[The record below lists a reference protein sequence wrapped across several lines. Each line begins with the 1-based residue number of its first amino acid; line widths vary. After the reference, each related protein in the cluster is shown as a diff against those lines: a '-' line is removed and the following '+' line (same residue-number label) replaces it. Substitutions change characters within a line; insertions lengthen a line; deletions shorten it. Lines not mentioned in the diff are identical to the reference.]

1 MKVKL
6 WQRLDGHSHYVQGV
20 ALDPLNKFLLS
31 QSCDRTVAIRTLL
44 TDKGCVRFGLSVC
57 LSTVC
62 FAPFHCA
69 GFGLAWRLLGRERPA
84 LPPYRLCLT

>member
-44 TDKGCVRFGLSVC
+44 TDKG
-57 LSTVC
+57 
-62 FAPFHCA
+62 
-69 GFGLAWRLLGRERPA
+69 
-84 LPPYRLCLT
+84 

>member
-1 MKVKL
+1 LKVKL

-44 TDKGCVRFGLSVC
+44 TDKGCVRVGSGLSVC
-57 LSTVC
+57 PQ
-62 FAPFHCA
+62 FASLLFMAP
-69 GFGLAWRLLGRERPA
+69 GLA
-84 LPPYRLCLT
+84 

>member
-1 MKVKL
+1 MVKL

-44 TDKGCVRFGLSVC
+44 TDKGCVCFGLSVHR
-57 LSTVC
+57 LLLFAH
-62 FAPFHCA
+62 FAPV
-69 GFGLAWRLLGRERPA
+69 LATPRPRTSSPA
-84 LPPYRLCLT
+84 VFA

>member
-1 MKVKL
+1 LKVKL

-57 LSTVC
+57 PQFASLLFIAPGLVWLGGSSAANVQPSLPTV
-62 FAPFHCA
+62 FA
-69 GFGLAWRLLGRERPA
+69 
-84 LPPYRLCLT
+84 